1 MNKLANV
8 SSQKHRK
15 KQEGGGCGLNIFFPR
30 PPGKAFVGLVGNDG
44 GSGRLRCPHRRS
56 IHTASQGDE
65 GATIESLRQQ
75 QAEQAKQ
82 RTVDVNKRLAAMG
95 VKSGDILFYK
105 RGDVETI
112 FCVQKSEAGML
123 DATSY
128 SNNIKTFWGN
138 DEYVEEGVNIVPDGG
153 IEHTTLFSRAIWEL
167 SDYYEAQE
175 KLDPRDR

>member
-1 MNKLANV
+1 MALTSFFHDRQEKRSLAWWAMMVAVAV
-8 SSQKHRK
+8 SVA
-15 KQEGGGCGLNIFFPR
+15 LTVALFIPR
-30 PPGKAFVGLVGNDG
+30 LK
-44 GSGRLRCPHRRS
+44 
-56 IHTASQGDE
+56 GDE